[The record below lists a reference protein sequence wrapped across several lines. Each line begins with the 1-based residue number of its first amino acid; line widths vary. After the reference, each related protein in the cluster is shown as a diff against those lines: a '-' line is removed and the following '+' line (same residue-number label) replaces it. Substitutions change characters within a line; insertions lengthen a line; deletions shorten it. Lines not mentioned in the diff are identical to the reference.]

1 MPGQDVQQCSLLNLP
16 ILVYST
22 IIWPAGLVTAYR
34 TDKIYRMVA
43 ERLTPTES
51 AGAPKISAITFDLG
65 NVLVKVDHLRF
76 CRRLAALAGLSPQEV
91 YAQVFES
98 SLETGYDT
106 GRITSREFYQRVT
119 AHFQVSLDYSRF
131 RDLWCDIFDP
141 MDAIETVVTHLAPR
155 FPLFLLSNTNSLH
168 FDYIRER
175 FRAILQPFQAF
186 ILSYQVGS
194 RKPEAAIYQHL
205 IQLVSRPAE
214 EILFLDDKVTFV
226 EAARG
231 QGLAAWQFR
240 SPQEL
245 QQNLERHGLW

>member
-1 MPGQDVQQCSLLNLP
+1 MISERFTPGGP
-16 ILVYST
+16 IRPHAIT
-22 IIWPAGLVTAYR
+22 
-34 TDKIYRMVA
+34 
-43 ERLTPTES
+43 
-51 AGAPKISAITFDLG
+51 AITFDLG

-91 YAQVFES
+91 YVQVFES
-98 SLETGYDT
+98 SLEPGYDT
-106 GRITSREFYQRVT
+106 GRVTSQEFYERVR
-119 AHFQVSLDYSRF
+119 AHFGVTMAYAQF
-131 RDLWCDIFDP
+131 RDFWCDIFDP
-141 MDAIETVVTHLAPR
+141 MDHMEAVVARLAPR

-175 FRAILQPFQAF
+175 FGAILKPFQIF

-194 RKPEAAIYQHL
+194 RKPEAAIYQAL
-205 IQLVSRPAE
+205 INQASRPPE

-240 SPQEL
+240 SPGEL
-245 QQNLERHGLW
+245 QRDLERQGLV